1 MMNAKITSD
10 HLTRKAIVYVRQST
24 PAQVRENLESQ
35 RRQYALVDHA
45 RTLGFGDVELI
56 DQDLGHSG
64 STLAGRMGFQ
74 RLVAQVSLGAVGAVL
89 CLEAS
94 RLARNNRDWHHL
106 IDLCGLAGA
115 LLIDPEGVYDP
126 RLSNDR
132 LLLGL
137 KGTMS
142 EFELTLFR
150 QRSLEARHQKA
161 VRGELRF
168 LIPAGFHWAGEGVL
182 EKRPDLR
189 TQQALDM
196 VFAKFRELGSVRQT
210 LFWLRERVLVP
221 KILTASFPEILAG

>member
-1 MMNAKITSD
+1 MMSSKITPE
-10 HLTRKAIVYVRQST
+10 HLARKAIVYVRQST
-24 PAQVRENLESQ
+24 AAQVRENLESQ

-64 STLAGRMGFQ
+64 SSLAGRMGFQ

-106 IDLCGLAGA
+106 IDLCGLVGA

-142 EFELTLFR
+142 EYELTLFR
-150 QRSLEARHQKA
+150 QRSFEARHQKA
-161 VRGELRF
+161 VRGELGF
-168 LIPAGFHWAGEGVL
+168 LIPVGFHWAAKGVID
-182 EKRPDLR
+182 KAPDLR
-189 TQQALDM
+189 IQQALEM
-196 VFAKFRELGSVRQT
+196 VFAKFRELGSVRQI
-210 LFWLRERVLVP
+210 FAV
-221 KILTASFPEILAG
+221 AA